1 MNKEE
6 LINLI
11 ARENNILIDKDDP
24 IMILVTANNFLIKN
38 FELSMSDILSENSAK
53 LELNLYK
60 YNESVKK
67 ISEKTLNASLIA
79 SKKALTTYTQESAT
93 EIKEIIKSEILA
105 AKINLEDERKK
116 INTYSMVNLVLLI
129 FAIFLIFLNILAK

>member
-11 ARENNILIDKDDP
+11 AKENNILIGKDDP
-24 IMILVTANNFLIKN
+24 IIMLVTASDFLIKK
-38 FELSMSDILSENSAK
+38 FELSMSDILSESRAN
-53 LELNLYK
+53 LELDLYK

-67 ISEKTLNASLIA
+67 ISEKTLNASLTA
-79 SKKALTTYTQESAT
+79 SKKTLTTYTEASAA

-105 AKINLEDERKK
+105 AKIEIDNEHKK
-116 INTYSMVNLVLLI
+116 ISFYSKINLILLI
-129 FAIFLIFLNILAK
+129 FIIINIFFILFH

>member
-11 ARENNILIDKDDP
+11 AKENNILIGKDDP
-24 IMILVTANNFLIKN
+24 IIMLVTASDFLIKK
-38 FELSMSDILSENSAK
+38 FELSMSDILSESRAN
-53 LELNLYK
+53 LELDLYK

-67 ISEKTLNASLIA
+67 ISEKTLNASLTA
-79 SKKALTTYTQESAT
+79 SKKTLTTYTEASAA

-105 AKINLEDERKK
+105 AKIEIDNERKK
-116 INTYSMVNLVLLI
+116 ISFYSKINLILLI
-129 FAIFLIFLNILAK
+129 FIIINIFFILFH

>member
-11 ARENNILIDKDDP
+11 AKENNVLIGKDDP
-24 IMILVTANNFLIKN
+24 IIMLVTASDFLIKK
-38 FELSMSDILSENSAK
+38 FESSMSDILSENRAK
-53 LELNLYK
+53 LEIDLYK

-79 SKKALTTYTQESAT
+79 SKKTLTTYTEASAA
-93 EIKEIIKSEILA
+93 EIKKIIKSEILA
-105 AKINLEDERKK
+105 AKIEIDNERKK
-116 INTYSMVNLVLLI
+116 ISFYSKINLILLI
-129 FAIFLIFLNILAK
+129 FIIINIFFILFH